1 MSKHAKTVLTIL
13 MIGIVLSTSTLLIS
27 LWLLPPQE
35 QTPTLSI
42 LDENQ
47 QANYPTS
54 ISQYSNITLYVEVEN
69 LMGVVQYFYIYVK
82 LASPTTMASSN
93 NPSSAPLIQE
103 YQRIVLHGGSWLFS
117 TQLNMTT
124 LGINFRLTF
133 ELWRYDLATD
143 TIDYTGIWVHLPL
156 NVTVS

>member
-1 MSKHAKTVLTIL
+1 MRKHGQTVLTIL

-35 QTPTLSI
+35 QTPVFSI

-47 QANYPTS
+47 QTHYPT
-54 ISQYSNITLYVEVEN
+54 NITQNSNVTLYIEVEN
-69 LMGVVQYFYIYVK
+69 LMGIVQYFYVYAK
-82 LASPTTMASSN
+82 LATPTMLASST
-93 NPSSAPLIQE
+93 NPSSAPIIQE
-103 YQRIVLHGGSWLFS
+103 YERILLHGDRWLFS

-124 LGINFRLTF
+124 PGINFRLTF
-133 ELWRYDLATD
+133 ELWRYNLLTD

-156 NVTVS
+156 NVTAN

>member
-1 MSKHAKTVLTIL
+1 MRKHGQTVLTIL

-35 QTPTLSI
+35 LTPVLSI

-47 QANYPTS
+47 QTHYPT
-54 ISQYSNITLYVEVEN
+54 NITQNSNVTLYIEVEN
-69 LMGVVQYFYIYVK
+69 LMGIVQYFYVYAK
-82 LASPTTMASSN
+82 LATPTMLASSTT
-93 NPSSAPLIQE
+93 PSSAPIIQE
-103 YQRIVLHGGSWLFS
+103 YERILLHGDRWLFS

-124 LGINFRLTF
+124 PGINFRLTF
-133 ELWRYDLATD
+133 ELWRYNLLTD

-156 NVTVS
+156 NVTAN